1 MFGFWRRKKDDEC
14 GGELEEELEELEEKE
29 PEYKFVVTLRLI
41 SRTAKFSIVG
51 FKRPIDSPEW
61 RRFIRWYTSK
71 PESQFFIMQF
81 DKGEQLMIRRH
92 DILDW
97 KIDREE
103 V

>member
-1 MFGFWRRKKDDEC
+1 MFRFWRKEKDDVC
-14 GGELEEELEELEEKE
+14 GGELEEVLEKLEEKE

-41 SRTAKFSIVG
+41 SRVVTFSISG
-51 FKRPIDSPEW
+51 FKRPIGSYEW

-92 DILDW
+92 DIMDW
-97 KIDREE
+97 KINREE